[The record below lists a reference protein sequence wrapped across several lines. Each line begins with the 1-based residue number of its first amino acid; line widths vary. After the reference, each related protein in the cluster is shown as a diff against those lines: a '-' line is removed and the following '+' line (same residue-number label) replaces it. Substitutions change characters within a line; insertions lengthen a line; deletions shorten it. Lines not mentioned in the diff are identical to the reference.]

1 MTCWPNPP
9 FWHYDAERM
18 HFHSSSFPA
27 FSLGLVMTP
36 LELSRLQTHE
46 LSNFVSHYW
55 REGEHVN
62 LNNREQIPHCP
73 HSLLHTQQN
82 ACRPALL
89 GANWEGQKGS
99 SSQLHPFTHTLFSRA
114 GWLEQSNNTH
124 LKKVLLPL
132 GSRKLWRVCACA
144 PPWLQTH
151 RQGRAVGQSRIKNL
165 ADSSAIC

>member
-18 HFHSSSFPA
+18 HFHSSLFPA

-36 LELSRLQTHE
+36 LELFRLQTHE

-99 SSQLHPFTHTLFSRA
+99 SSQLHPLHTHHSAGLAGWSRA
-114 GWLEQSNNTH
+114 IIHTSKRCCCPWAPVSSGGSVP
-124 LKKVLLPL
+124 VLHHGSKLTGKAEL
-132 GSRKLWRVCACA
+132 LDKAGSR
-144 PPWLQTH
+144 T
-151 RQGRAVGQSRIKNL
+151 
-165 ADSSAIC
+165 